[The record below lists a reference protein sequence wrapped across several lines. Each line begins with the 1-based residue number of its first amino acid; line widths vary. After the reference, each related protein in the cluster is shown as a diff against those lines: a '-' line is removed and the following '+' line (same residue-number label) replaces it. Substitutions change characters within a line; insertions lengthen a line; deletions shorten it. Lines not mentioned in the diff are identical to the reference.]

1 MRRLLSVVLV
11 AGVWTGLAG
20 MAAGQGVAEETKA
33 EVPALAAFH
42 EVIYPLWHEAWPE
55 RDTAKMKELLP
66 QVREHLAAVEKA
78 ALPGI
83 LRDKREKWEAGVQRL
98 RDIVGRYEKAASRDD
113 AAALADAVEEL
124 HAAYESLVRL
134 VRPVMAE
141 LDAYHQVLYRLYHYD
156 WPAAKVDAIRQD
168 AAALDQACTQLAAAA
183 VPKRFA
189 AREAR
194 LRSAFA
200 ELCAA
205 TRELAAASARGGDLG
220 ALGSLVEK
228 VHSAY
233 QAAEAVFD

>member
-1 MRRLLSVVLV
+1 MRRVLSVVLV
-11 AGVWTGLAG
+11 GWIWAGCAGL
-20 MAAGQGVAEETKA
+20 AAGQEAACETKA
-33 EVPALAAFH
+33 EVPALTAFH

-66 QVREHLAAVEKA
+66 QVQQHLAVVEKA
-78 ALPGI
+78 ELPGI
-83 LRDKREKWEAGVQRL
+83 LRDKREKWDAGLQQMRE
-98 RDIVGRYEKAASRDD
+98 IVARYERAARADD
-113 AAALADAVEEL
+113 AAALAAAVEEL

-156 WPAAKVDAIRQD
+156 WPAGKLDAIRQD
-168 AAALDQACTQLAAAA
+168 AAALEQACTQLAGAA

-189 AREAR
+189 TREAK

-200 ELCAA
+200 DLCAA
-205 TRELAAASARGGDLG
+205 TRELVTASAGTDLG
-220 ALGSLVEK
+220 QLGSVVEK

-233 QAAEAVFD
+233 QAAEGVFD